1 MSDHYYFAP
10 CPRGLEGVLTVE
22 LAACGAGLPEQR
34 PGGVRFKGSKEAG
47 YRVNLHSRVAS
58 RVLRQVAHFPYRS
71 EQDLYDAA
79 HEIEWYEHFDVAQS
93 IRVDISAIHSP
104 LTSLDFATLRIK
116 DAICDRFRERT
127 GVRPNVD
134 TQAPGARI
142 FVFLDAH
149 MATIYLDMSGE
160 PLFKR
165 GYRGRTGEA
174 PIRENLAAGIIALT
188 GWSIEEPFLDPM
200 CGSGTFLVEAARQAL
215 GIAPGIRRSF
225 GFENLRDFD
234 PALWARLKEEAQSR
248 ELPLRPLSI
257 HGSDLYGRSLDTARA
272 TLEGAG
278 LDSTVQ
284 LKQANVLELSPPGPG
299 GVLVTNPP
307 YGVRLGDE
315 QELTAFYPKLGDAL
329 KQRFAGWRCYIITA
343 EMKLPSMIRLRE
355 SKRTPLFNGAIEC
368 RLFEFGMIAGSHR
381 KERVPP

>member
-1 MSDHYYFAP
+1 MSDNYYFAP

-22 LAACGAGLPEQR
+22 LETCGAGLPEPR
-34 PGGVRFKGSKEAG
+34 PGGVRFKGSKEVG

-58 RVLRQVAHFPYRS
+58 RVLRQVAHLPYRS

-79 HEIEWYEHFDVAQS
+79 YEIEWYEHFDVAQS

-142 FVFLDAH
+142 FVFLDAKT
-149 MATIYLDMSGE
+149 ATIYLDMSGE

-188 GWSIEEPFLDPM
+188 GWLIEEPFLDPM

-215 GIAPGIRRSF
+215 GIAPGIRRAF
-225 GFENLRDFD
+225 GFENLCDFD
-234 PALWARLKEEAQSR
+234 PALWARLKDEAQSR

-278 LDSTVQ
+278 LSSAVQ
-284 LKQANVLELSPPGPG
+284 LKQANVLELSPPGPS

-315 QELTAFYPKLGDAL
+315 QELTAFYPKLGDTL

-343 EMKLPSMIRLRE
+343 EMKLPSMLRLKE

-368 RLFEFGMIAGSHR
+368 RLFEFRMIAGSHR
-381 KERVPP
+381 KERVSP